1 MEKQLSSS
9 MGKALNQP
17 SQGLIKCS
25 GTGSMIMPLLLRANR
40 SRKERKDIISAF
52 VTDILL
58 CRMYHPMSGL
68 EQGDQRNFVTTRSRC
83 SFMMIFKRHLPRL
96 VPYKK
101 LTILEVL
108 LMPSPPSA
116 PPQVR
121 IRHTAALLF
130 FRQAPAFSRRTEL

>member
-83 SFMMIFKRHLPRL
+83 SFMMIFKRHLPKL

-101 LTILEVL
+101 LTILEVFL
-108 LMPSPPSA
+108 IPHLPSVPES
-116 PPQVR
+116 VR
-121 IRHTAALLF
+121 SGHRASKLF
-130 FRQAPAFSRRTEL
+130 YPAAPAFSE